1 MNILN
6 ENLNVYL
13 HNDEQLNES
22 PTPMWMSYVD
32 AFNKFISQAKKR
44 LDRYKVYDEMDK
56 YPEIHLALDII
67 STEMY
72 SFDYRTKSPFII
84 GYISEKDSDSIEL
97 PMPEKIFSQIQMEFS
112 NRFKLKQVLP
122 FATRLSLKYGDA
134 FYFVLKDEKGKLAGL
149 RRIPESEID
158 FIEYDQIGVE
168 PINYY
173 IKKEK
178 VEKNMMNNYIGFL
191 RYQGLNVA
199 NGSEIQI
206 SGPSDEYYV
215 IPAERMVRFMN
226 KGENSMFFPFGESYL
241 EPIFPYWKKVTLL
254 EDSLIIYRI
263 VRAPERR
270 VFYIDVGKAPPK
282 IAQKV
287 IEETKEE
294 IRRRR
299 VAASQESSELG
310 ITSQFNPLSM
320 QEDYFFA
327 QRSDGRGSRVE
338 TLPGASNL
346 GEISDVSY
354 FYKKLINSLR
364 IPVSYLNT
372 ENPTTFNDG
381 KVGSAFVE
389 EIRFGKWLSE
399 IRDQYLDDFKR
410 LFLMFLNEKGI
421 KIDEKRLVFKWRES
435 IDVEENQE
443 LDKMAQRQSILT
455 GFPSDQFAPT
465 FLQRKIL
472 GWSDEEIQQNLTE
485 LMRWNKLKAKLEE
498 NQNVNGVGDNEEI
511 LKENESEKDKE

>member
-6 ENLNVYL
+6 ENIDIYL
-13 HNDEQLNES
+13 YKDEQLNETA
-22 PTPMWMSYVD
+22 TPMWMSYVD
-32 AFNKFISQAKKR
+32 AFNKFIGQAKKR
-44 LDRYKVYDEMDK
+44 LDRYKIYDEMDK

-72 SFDYRTKSPFII
+72 SFDYRNTSPFII
-84 GYISEKDSDSIEL
+84 GYISDKDSDTIEL
-97 PMPEKIFSQIQMEFS
+97 PMPEKIFNQLLMEFT
-112 NRFKLKQVLP
+112 NRFKLKQILP

-134 FYFVLKDEKGKLAGL
+134 FYFVLKDEQGKLAGL
-149 RRIPESEID
+149 RRIPENEID
-158 FIEYDQIGVE
+158 FIEYDQIGVA

-173 IKKEK
+173 IKKDK

-191 RYQGLNVA
+191 RYQGLNVTKG
-199 NGSEIQI
+199 NEIQI

-215 IPAERMVRFMN
+215 IPAERMIRFMN

-287 IEETKEE
+287 IEQTKEE

-299 VAASQESSELG
+299 IAASQESAEMG
-310 ITSQFNPLSM
+310 VTSQFNPLSM

-346 GEISDVSY
+346 GEISDVNY

-364 IPVSYLNT
+364 VPASYLNND
-372 ENPTTFNDG
+372 NPATFNDG
-381 KVGSAFVE
+381 KVGSALVE

-399 IRDQYLDDFKR
+399 IRDQYLDGFRR

-421 KIDEKRLVFKWRES
+421 KIDEKKLIFKWRES
-435 IDVEENQE
+435 INVEENQE
-443 LDKMAQRQSILT
+443 LDKMSQRQSILT

-485 LMRWNKLKAKLEE
+485 LIRWNKLKAKLEE
-498 NQNVNGVGDNEEI
+498 SKEEI
-511 LKENESEKDKE
+511 GEILTEKDKMDNDKKIRNF